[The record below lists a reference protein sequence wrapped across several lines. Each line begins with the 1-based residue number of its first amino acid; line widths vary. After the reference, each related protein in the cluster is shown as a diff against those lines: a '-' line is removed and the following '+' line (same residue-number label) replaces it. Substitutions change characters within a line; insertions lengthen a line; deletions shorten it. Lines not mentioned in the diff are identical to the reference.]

1 MADDKQDPDTTHILD
16 PSKDEHT
23 DASGKPSIK
32 LTGTVCSRCGGSN
45 GQHYN
50 ICPKTN

>member
-1 MADDKQDPDTTHILD
+1 MADKKKDPDNTHILD
-16 PSKDEHT
+16 PSKDKHT

-32 LTGTVCSRCGGSN
+32 LTGTVCNLCGKSN
-45 GQHYN
+45 GDHYN